1 MSEQEGVAAVDRAL
15 AILDALT
22 TDRTSLAEIAR
33 RTGLYKSTILRL
45 LKSLEKSGY
54 ALRTADGN
62 YRLGSKVLSLGA
74 TYQRFFRT
82 ADIVPHVLEQVAA
95 DIHEGASYYICEED
109 QRVCL
114 HRVDS
119 TRAIRDSV
127 QIGDRLPLTV
137 GAAGHVLRA
146 FSGARGV
153 QFDDIRRSMYAASYG
168 ERDAETAALAAPVFG
183 PGNKLM
189 GALSV
194 SGPRY
199 RLEATGE
206 DNIVPVLYKYAK
218 LLTQTFGGNV
228 DDPSLAGWNQ
238 VAQAGKGS
246 PAVAPAKARAKPAAK
261 AATKPTVKPS
271 TGTTAAR

>member
-15 AILDALT
+15 SILDALT
-22 TDRTSLAEIAR
+22 SDRTSLAEIAR

-45 LKSLEKSGY
+45 LKSLEKNGY
-54 ALRTADGN
+54 ALRTADGM
-62 YRLGSKVLSLGA
+62 YRLGSKVLLLGA

-82 ADIVPHVLEQVAA
+82 SDIVPHVLEKVAA
-95 DIHEGASYYICEED
+95 ELHEGASYYICEED

-114 HRVDS
+114 HRADS

-146 FSGARGV
+146 FAGARGA
-153 QFDDIRRSMYAASYG
+153 QFDEIRRNLYAASYG
-168 ERDAETAALAAPVFG
+168 ERDAETAAIAAPVFG
-183 PGNKLM
+183 PGNTLM

-206 DNIVPVLYKYAK
+206 ATIVPVLFKHAR
-218 LLTQTFGGNV
+218 LLTQTFGGSV
-228 DDPSLAGWNQ
+228 DDPALAGWHP
-238 VAQAGKGS
+238 VAGMAEPVAAALS
-246 PAVAPAKARAKPAAK
+246 PAPTAPRAANASK
-261 AATKPTVKPS
+261 
-271 TGTTAAR
+271 R